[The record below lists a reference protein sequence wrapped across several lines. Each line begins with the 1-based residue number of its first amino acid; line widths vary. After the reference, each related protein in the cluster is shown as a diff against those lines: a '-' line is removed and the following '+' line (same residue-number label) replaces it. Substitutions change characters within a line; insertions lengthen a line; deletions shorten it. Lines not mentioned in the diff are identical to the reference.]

1 MAVNTRNNIVT
12 NGLVFY
18 MDAASRISYTSGS
31 SLVYSLVNNF
41 SGSFTNGAS
50 YSTSNGGVFTFD
62 GVNDYI
68 DVSNPQSLNPGTGS
82 FTIDFWCN
90 VSSSVATG
98 SASCALEAR
107 GTGLYGFLAIAYRNN
122 GRMQLFVNGNQDA
135 GQNVYQSTTTPV
147 QRGVWIYE
155 AMVMDRSTQQIT
167 FYYNGVQ
174 TGDKV
179 TVTDTGSIDP
189 GSGYVYWVGGD
200 KGGTPME
207 GVISNI
213 RQYNRALSQ
222 QEIIQNYN
230 ATKAR
235 FGLL

>member
-41 SGSFTNGAS
+41 SGSFTNGTS
-50 YSTSNGGVFTFD
+50 YSLDNGGVFVFD
-62 GVNDYI
+62 GINDYI
-68 DVSNPQSLNPGTGS
+68 TVSNPQLLNPGNNSMTVES
-82 FTIDFWCN
+82 WFKMN
-90 VSSSVATG
+90 A
-98 SASCALEAR
+98 SASGSGLIEAR
-107 GTGLYGFLAIAYRNN
+107 GTSLYGFLFVAGYTATGKIS
-122 GRMQLFVNGNQDA
+122 LFVNDN
-135 GQNVYQSTTTPV
+135 TTPAQNTYTSTNNPIV
-147 QRGVWIYE
+147 SGVWNHAI
-155 AMVMDRSTQQIT
+155 AVLDKSVNQVI
-167 FYYNGVQ
+167 FYVNGIQ
-174 TGDKV
+174 AGTPRPLSE
-179 TVTDTGSIDP
+179 TGSIDP

-200 KGGTPME
+200 KGGTEMN
-207 GVISNI
+207 GVIAIS